1 MENIILTSLGTD
13 ELIRIIS
20 ESIKKEIESASL
32 FRQGEL
38 PTEYITRKETA
49 HILGISLPTLN
60 DWSKRGIIPSFRI
73 GTRIRYR
80 MEDVRMSLNKVVT
93 IK

>member
-32 FRQGEL
+32 LRQAEL